1 MGAVR
6 IREENGL
13 VRLFRFT
20 EEQQALY
27 KTVSPNFYTKALSS
41 AGMKLCF
48 RTDSKRLLLKV
59 VTEPGSTR
67 SFFSYDVFVNGEAV
81 GYLDNFSDD
90 TLPKEYTKA
99 DFQLGEFYETFD
111 LGDGVKTVTVY
122 LPWSVSTAIREISIE
137 DGAFIEPVRHEK
149 KLLIFGDSITQ
160 GYDALRP
167 SQRYASVFADN
178 LGAEE
183 INKAIGGEVFR
194 PELARLSDS
203 FQPDYIM
210 VSYGSN
216 DWSKTDQAV
225 CRENSRSFYKALRDR
240 YPAAQIF
247 AITPIWRADCREF
260 RPFGQFE
267 QVEKLIQQAVT
278 GLDNVTLIRG
288 FDFVP
293 KDISY
298 FSDKRLHPND
308 QGFAHYANNICDA
321 ILKKM

>member
-183 INKAIGGEVFR
+183 INKAMLMIEEGRNVHEAA
-194 PELARLSDS
+194 ELIEEDESAKLVVYDKHLKGLYVLQRHYQLQDIRLLAEGVYSAKFIS
-203 FQPDYIM
+203 QGQANRLANVVCGLVSELQP
-210 VSYGSN
+210 
-216 DWSKTDQAV
+216 
-225 CRENSRSFYKALRDR
+225 SRSGT
-240 YPAAQIF
+240 
-247 AITPIWRADCREF
+247 TPSLPTA
-260 RPFGQFE
+260 
-267 QVEKLIQQAVT
+267 
-278 GLDNVTLIRG
+278 
-288 FDFVP
+288 
-293 KDISY
+293 
-298 FSDKRLHPND
+298 
-308 QGFAHYANNICDA
+308 
-321 ILKKM
+321 